1 MHRGA
6 RGISRT
12 LALSFP
18 RWLRIRLLRDRALTS
33 KVLAAA
39 RAGRVRLPSPAR
51 ARREPRRDDLGLDT
65 ESLSYILYDMSD
77 RLNARIDD
85 ELARKLTALRRRL
98 GISTTEIVRRS
109 IEQMYRVAFA
119 DGGAPAAIMEAS
131 GLIGC
136 ASGPAD
142 LSTRY
147 KSELAQSLRSKA

>member
-1 MHRGA
+1 MG
-6 RGISRT
+6 
-12 LALSFP
+12 
-18 RWLRIRLLRDRALTS
+18 
-33 KVLAAA
+33 
-39 RAGRVRLPSPAR
+39 
-51 ARREPRRDDLGLDT
+51 
-65 ESLSYILYDMSD
+65 D

-109 IEQMYRVAFA
+109 IEQMYRDAFA
-119 DGGAPAAIMEAS
+119 ESGSPAAIIEAS

>member
-1 MHRGA
+1 MG
-6 RGISRT
+6 
-12 LALSFP
+12 
-18 RWLRIRLLRDRALTS
+18 
-33 KVLAAA
+33 
-39 RAGRVRLPSPAR
+39 
-51 ARREPRRDDLGLDT
+51 
-65 ESLSYILYDMSD
+65 D

-109 IEQMYRVAFA
+109 IEQMYREAFA
-119 DGGAPAAIMEAS
+119 DGGSPAVIIEAS

-147 KSELAQSLRSKA
+147 KSELAKTLRSKA